1 MSLIII
7 EPSVKQ
13 HSHLYLRLV
22 ESKIGVDSYRRRGFY
37 EANNKSLFK
46 KAFSFDLL
54 PLVLRSNNAYLF
66 LASEFQHL
74 LLFPILRLLGNEVL
88 FVCHEPNLWFGGAG
102 NYLRAVI
109 NLMLQ
114 WCASKVLV
122 FDKKL
127 ADQHEK
133 YQYVSLW
140 NQVKSDLEFGT
151 KKVVLSFGSETPNK
165 NIKSLDFDWSVL
177 GFELVRAGRTEYQF
191 ESTDIRMINSFV
203 DDSKKDELYRKS
215 SISRLPYSH
224 IEQSMV
230 LLEAMSYGHLVIL
243 NGQNTSWEKYHSLDF
258 VFVYSNHPNEALIK
272 VNGLTYEE
280 FLVAR
285 RSSISF
291 FNQVNGKEIFEILSN
306 Y

>member
-7 EPSVKQ
+7 EPLVKQ

-22 ESKIGVDSYRRRGFY
+22 ELKIGVDTFRRRRYY

-54 PLVLRSNNAYLF
+54 PIILRSNNAYLF

-74 LLFPILRLLGNEVL
+74 LLFPILRLFGNEVL

-114 WCASKVLV
+114 WSASKVLV

-127 ADQHEK
+127 AEQHEK
-133 YQYVSLW
+133 FQYVSLW
-140 NQVKSDLEFGT
+140 NQVKSELEFGT

-165 NIKSLDFDWSVL
+165 NIKSLDFNWSLL
-177 GFELVRAGRTEYQF
+177 GFELVRAGRTEHQF
-191 ESTDIRMINSFV
+191 KSREIRMINSFI
-203 DDSKKDELYRKS
+203 DDSKKDELYRES
-215 SISRLPYSH
+215 SI
-224 IEQSMV
+224 
-230 LLEAMSYGHLVIL
+230 
-243 NGQNTSWEKYHSLDF
+243 
-258 VFVYSNHPNEALIK
+258 
-272 VNGLTYEE
+272 
-280 FLVAR
+280 
-285 RSSISF
+285 
-291 FNQVNGKEIFEILSN
+291 
-306 Y
+306 